1 MYFLSIIK
9 IKGEDLNKEGMK
21 MKRFSDWIQNKL
33 MPPLVK
39 VANQRHLKAVRNG
52 LVITLPII
60 IAGSIFMIIGN
71 IPIDAWTDF
80 LEPYTSMIDGATNV
94 TFGIIALLAAAGI
107 AYELCSQY
115 KISAISGVALSIMA
129 FMITQLSD
137 EFALN
142 TDGFSSGGLF
152 TAIISAIIS
161 VEIYHLCI
169 KRNWIVRLP
178 KGVPP
183 AVGNSFVALISSAIV
198 LVLFW
203 IVRVPLHFNINE
215 FFQTIFSPLVF
226 ALNTLPG
233 IMCYTLLISL
243 LWCAGVH
250 GEMTL
255 EGVASPIFLSLI
267 TANALAYQNG
277 QPIPNVVA
285 EGFSSLFV
293 NIGGTGAT
301 FALVLLMLKSKS
313 KTYKQLSKISLPA
326 AVFEINEPVIFGFP
340 IIMNPLM
347 MIPFI
352 LVPLVLCVSTYLL
365 MYFNIIGA
373 VVIQVPWTMP
383 PIIGPLMA
391 TGWDFRAAI
400 WSAVEIVI
408 AMLIYYPFFKI
419 AEQQMLKDE

>member
-1 MYFLSIIK
+1 M
-9 IKGEDLNKEGMK
+9 NK
-21 MKRFSDWIQNKL
+21 FSDWIQNKL

-39 VANQRHLKAVRNG
+39 VANQRHLKAIRNG

-71 IPIDAWTDF
+71 IPIDAWTKF
-80 LEPYTSMIDGATNV
+80 LEPYTPMIDGATNV
-94 TFGIIALLAAAGI
+94 SFGIIALLASAGI
-107 AYELCSQY
+107 AYELCQEY
-115 KISAISGVALSIMA
+115 KVSPITGVSLSVMA

-142 TDGFSSGGLF
+142 PDGFGSGGLF
-152 TAIISAIIS
+152 TAIIAAIIS
-161 VEIYHLCI
+161 VEIYQFCI
-169 KRNWIVRLP
+169 KKNWVIRLP
-178 KGVPP
+178 DGVPP
-183 AVGNSFVALISSAIV
+183 AVGNSFAALIPAVIT

-203 IVRVPLHFNINE
+203 VVRVPLHFNINE
-215 FFQTIFSPLVF
+215 FFQGLFSPLVF

-233 IMCYTLLISL
+233 IMCYTLLVSL

-267 TANALAYQNG
+267 TTNALAYQTG

-301 FALVLLMLKSKS
+301 LALVLLMLRSKS
-313 KTYKQLSKISLPA
+313 KTYRQLSKISLPA

-365 MYFNIIGA
+365 MYFDIIRA

-400 WSAVEIVI
+400 WSAIEIVI
-408 AMLIYYPFFKI
+408 AMAIYYPFFKM
-419 AEQQMLKDE
+419 AEKQMLKTEEQNEGE